1 MKVLGQVIQV
11 YEEKECKQNK
21 RNVQR
26 EKDKGN
32 EQVKEK
38 KTKEIAKLEDKMKQC
53 ERERERK
60 KKREGEGEAQEV
72 VMKDNEAVN
81 IMKSKATRVV
91 G

>member
-1 MKVLGQVIQV
+1 M
-11 YEEKECKQNK
+11 
-21 RNVQR
+21 QR

-60 KKREGEGEAQEV
+60 KKREGEGEA
-72 VMKDNEAVN
+72 
-81 IMKSKATRVV
+81 
-91 G
+91 